1 MDLLIVPLLIQ
12 QRNRWAQCP
21 LESLRCQS
29 RDTSLISPRSAG
41 AAAPQVCPA
50 NQPAF
55 PRERPQELE
64 QATRIQ
70 RRPRSIDGEQVFASP
85 RGPGHG

>member
-1 MDLLIVPLLIQ
+1 M

-21 LESLRCQS
+21 LESP
-29 RDTSLISPRSAG
+29 PRPEPRHIADLAAG
-41 AAAPQVCPA
+41 PLVRRRLPPSVPPA

-70 RRPRSIDGEQVFASP
+70 RRPRSIDGEQ
-85 RGPGHG
+85 G